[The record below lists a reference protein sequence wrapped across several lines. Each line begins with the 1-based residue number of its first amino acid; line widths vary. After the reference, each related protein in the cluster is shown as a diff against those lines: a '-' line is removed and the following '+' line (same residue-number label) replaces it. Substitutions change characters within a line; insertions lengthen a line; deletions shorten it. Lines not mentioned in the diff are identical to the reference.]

1 MTLRQCD
8 ISISN
13 TYRCGEPQSEIRL
26 RISLR
31 ILVDYNIFL
40 EDDVSDWRRSE
51 FYPCSHDFIDLL
63 CCCSSRRIAACG
75 TGILLVH

>member
-1 MTLRQCD
+1 M
-8 ISISN
+8 
-13 TYRCGEPQSEIRL
+13 

-40 EDDVSDWRRSE
+40 EDDVLDWRRPE

-63 CCCSSRRIAACG
+63 CGGSSGRIVVHG